1 MIPIDLQL
9 SSCADDSIGVLV
21 EYINVESDES
31 LIEELYSIFGDDLNL
46 SKWNCS
52 FFIRRIQDGF
62 YLSVHSNRKHVY
74 WSRNR
79 TLSQLFRNS
88 VDGKLKSCNGTFIS
102 RLDNKSNILWQIDNE
117 PSAVGGGASKGYS
130 SKCFSIRLVED
141 SAFNGKYDY
150 LKDLMILN
158 HEDKVF

>member
-9 SSCADDSIGVLV
+9 SSCADDSMGVLV

-31 LIEELYSIFGDDLNL
+31 LIEELYTIFGDDLNL
-46 SKWNCS
+46 SKWNSS
-52 FFIRRIQDGF
+52 FFIRRIQDGL

-74 WSRNR
+74 WSKNR

-102 RLDNKSNILWQIDNE
+102 RLDNKSSVLWQIDND
-117 PSAVGGGASKGYS
+117 PSATVGRHAA
-130 SKCFSIRLVED
+130 FSIRLVEET
-141 SAFNGKYDY
+141 AFNGKYDY